1 MVRSA
6 NYQKNQPPQGQSD
19 FFDEIAGLLGE
30 LMLKACFGLLV
41 LAWLALLFP
50 MLSLPVAGSVALG
63 WWLGWPYGVAA
74 GVATVA
80 LWAVWRMCWPVSF
93 ERWVTGRMRQMYW
106 KWWRYTRRWTSLM
119 ALQHLTAELDG
130 RVKTPVL
137 ISARIG
143 RVVDVLEVG
152 MVDGQKVETWEQ
164 RAEELRHSF
173 RALGLRV
180 RHTASGRVRV
190 EVIHTDILRKPIPL
204 PRVPGGSHVVDLEA
218 VTVGVTQLGEPWRL
232 ELLGTHLLGGG
243 ATGAGKGSVA
253 WSIIA
258 GLGPAIAAGTVVV
271 WVIDPK
277 GGAEFG
283 FGAGWFDRFAYDN
296 THGALELLREAA
308 RVMLARLARIRYN
321 PERKVYPSVDEPMI
335 LLIIDE
341 AASLTEYYA
350 DRKVKEEIERLL
362 GLILTMGRAAG
373 VVVVGFVQDPS
384 KEVMR
389 LRQLYPTRIALRQDE
404 STQVAMLL
412 GPTARDRGALADLIS
427 RRTPGVGFVQITP
440 GADLTDAESNET
452 EELTA
457 QIERVR
463 AFNVTDADIGWI
475 IGTYNPPRRYE
486 GDTVAG
492 EPVVI
497 DLDDYL
503 SSNRDGSNR
512 KPGGDPNRKGRTA

>member
-19 FFDEIAGLLGE
+19 FLDQIAELLGE
-30 LMLKACFGLLV
+30 LLLKVCFGLLV

-63 WWLGWPYGVAA
+63 WWLGWPYGVAG
-74 GVATVA
+74 GVTTVT
-80 LWAVWRMCWPVSF
+80 LWGVWYLCWPGSF
-93 ERWVTGRMRQMYW
+93 DRWVSGRMRQMYW

-119 ALQHLTAELDG
+119 ALQQLTAELDN
-130 RVKTPVL
+130 RVLTPPL
-137 ISARIG
+137 MSARIG
-143 RVVDVLEVG
+143 RVVDVLEIGLVH
-152 MVDGQKVETWEQ
+152 GQKVETWEQ

-204 PRVPGGSHVVDLEA
+204 PRVPGGPNSVDLQA
-218 VTVGVTQLGEPWRL
+218 VTVGITQLGQPWQL
-232 ELLGTHLLGGG
+232 ELLGTHVLCGGE
-243 ATGAGKGSVA
+243 TGAGKGSVA

-258 GLGPAIAAGTVVV
+258 GLGPAIAAGIVVV
-271 WVIDPK
+271 WCIDPK
-277 GGAEFG
+277 GGAEMG
-283 FGAGWFDRFAYDN
+283 YGMGWFDRFAYDN
-296 THGALELLREAA
+296 SQGALELLREAA
-308 RVMLARLARIRYN
+308 RVMLARLARIR
-321 PERKVYPSVDEPMI
+321 PKPDRKVHPSTDEPMI

-384 KEVMR
+384 KEVNR
-389 LRQLYPTRIALRQDE
+389 LRQLYPTRLAMRVGE
-404 STQVAMLL
+404 ATQVAMLL
-412 GPTARDRGALADLIS
+412 GQTARERGALADLIS
-427 RRTPGVGFVQITP
+427 RRTPGVAYVQITP
-440 GADLTDAESNET
+440 GADLTDPGRNET

-457 QIERVR
+457 EIERVR
-463 AFNVTDADIGWI
+463 AFNVTDDDIGWI
-475 IGTYNPPRRYE
+475 IATYTPPRRYS
-486 GDTVAG
+486 GDTVPG

-503 SSNRDGSNR
+503 STRRDD
-512 KPGGDPNRKGRTA
+512 GGDGNRNRKGRTG